1 MELPLFH
8 YLCPSSPARPGI
20 SLGIEE
26 LSFPNDMKI
35 LIDNGHG
42 IQTKGK
48 RSPDGTLLEYAYTR
62 ELARQ
67 IVATLKARGY
77 DSELLVP
84 EDDDIPLEER
94 VRRINKIC
102 LTYEP
107 SCPAHRHGRLRP
119 AISPSSPAPTGDLL
133 PNVILIS
140 IHVNAA
146 GDGTKWMNATGWS
159 CYTCKG
165 QTESDLLANCLYKAA
180 EQILENQVIRTD
192 YARDGD
198 PDWEENFYIL
208 RHSLCSAVLTEN
220 FFMDSR
226 SDLEYLQSRAG
237 KQAIVDTHVEGI
249 TEYFELNKTMPL
261 DL

>member
-1 MELPLFH
+1 
-8 YLCPSSPARPGI
+8 
-20 SLGIEE
+20 
-26 LSFPNDMKI
+26 MKI

-48 RSPDGTLLEYAYTR
+48 RSPDGKLLEYAYTR
-62 ELARQ
+62 DLARQ
-67 IVATLKARGY
+67 IVKTLKSRGY

-84 EDDDIPLEER
+84 EDDDIPLSER
-94 VRRINKIC
+94 VRRINEIC

-107 SCPAHRHGRLRP
+107 SCPT
-119 AISPSSPAPTGDLL
+119 PTGHPD
-133 PNVILIS
+133 VILIS
-140 IHVNAA
+140 LHLNAA

-165 QTESDLLANCLYKAA
+165 QTESDRLADCLYKAA

-208 RHSLCSAVLTEN
+208 RHTQCPAVLTEN

-237 KQAIVDTHVEGI
+237 KQAVVDTHVEGI
-249 TEYFELNKTMPL
+249 IDYLNTISR
-261 DL
+261 